1 MYTNK
6 ICRRTSVAASALVTV
21 VLAGCGQHA
30 AAPKPSIPE
39 VSVVA
44 AHRTNV
50 PVTIELPG
58 RTAPYL
64 IAQVRARVDGVVQ
77 SQRFEN
83 GADVGKNQPLY
94 LIDPAPYRAALA
106 NAEAN
111 LKKMEANLA
120 AMTAQMERYKV
131 LIDGNAVSKQAYDNA
146 VAAQGQAAADVAS
159 AKAMVTTA
167 TINLGYTS
175 VVSPIAGRSSNSL
188 VTQGGYVQGASA
200 TLLTTVQQ
208 IDPIFV
214 DLNQSSTEGLALR
227 KQLESGSVKTAGPE
241 ALKVA
246 LTLEDGSTYPLQGK
260 LQSTGITV
268 DPNTGSTVVRAV
280 FANPKHV
287 LLPGMFVRARLTQG
301 VNENVFLVPVVA
313 VTHDPQGQSTTLV
326 VGPDN
331 KVVSRVIQTKGLS
344 GDSWVVGGGLNE
356 GEQVVVSGVQKARP
370 GTLVKAVSAPAAA
383 LASAEK

>member
-1 MYTNK
+1 MYTNN
-6 ICRRTSVAASALVTV
+6 ICRRTSLAAAALVTV
-21 VLAGCGQHA
+21 VLAGCGQKA
-30 AAPKPSIPE
+30 AAPTPSIPE
-39 VSVVA
+39 VTVVA

-120 AMTAQMERYKV
+120 AMTAQMDRYKI

-159 AKAMVTTA
+159 AKAMVATA

-246 LTLEDGSTYPLQGK
+246 LTLEDGTTYPLQGK

-280 FANPKHV
+280 FANPQHI

-331 KVVSRVIQTKGLS
+331 KVVSRVIQTKGVS

-356 GEQVVVSGVQKARP
+356 GERVVVAGVQKARP
-370 GTLVKAVSAPAAA
+370 GTLVKAVSTPAAA

>member
-1 MYTNK
+1 MYTNN
-6 ICRRTSVAASALVTV
+6 ICRRTSLAASALVTV

-39 VSVVA
+39 VSVLA

-146 VAAQGQAAADVAS
+146 VAAQGQAAADVAA
-159 AKAMVTTA
+159 AKAMVATA

-227 KQLESGSVKTAGPE
+227 KQLESGSVTTAGQD

-246 LTLEDGSTYPLQGK
+246 LTLEDGSSYPLQGK
-260 LQSTGITV
+260 LQSRGITV
-268 DPNTGSTVVRAV
+268 DPNTGSVVVRAV

-331 KVVSRVIQTKGLS
+331 KVVSRVIQTKGVS

-356 GEQVVVSGVQKARP
+356 GERVVVAGVQKARP

>member
-1 MYTNK
+1 M
-6 ICRRTSVAASALVTV
+6 VA
-21 VLAGCGQHA
+21 
-30 AAPKPSIPE
+30 
-39 VSVVA
+39 
-44 AHRTNV
+44 
-50 PVTIELPG
+50 
-58 RTAPYL
+58 
-64 IAQVRARVDGVVQ
+64 
-77 SQRFEN
+77 
-83 GADVGKNQPLY
+83 
-94 LIDPAPYRAALA
+94 
-106 NAEAN
+106 
-111 LKKMEANLA
+111 
-120 AMTAQMERYKV
+120 
-131 LIDGNAVSKQAYDNA
+131 
-146 VAAQGQAAADVAS
+146 
-159 AKAMVTTA
+159 TA

-246 LTLEDGSTYPLQGK
+246 LTLEDGTTYPLQGK

-280 FANPKHV
+280 FANPQHI

-331 KVVSRVIQTKGLS
+331 KVVSRVIQTKGVS

-356 GEQVVVSGVQKARP
+356 GERVVVAGVQKARP
-370 GTLVKAVSAPAAA
+370 GTLVKAVSTPAAA

>member
-1 MYTNK
+1 MYTNN
-6 ICRRTSVAASALVTV
+6 ICRRTSLAAAALVTV
-21 VLAGCGQHA
+21 VLAGCGQKT
-30 AAPKPSIPE
+30 AAPTPSIPE
-39 VSVVA
+39 VTVVA

-120 AMTAQMERYKV
+120 AMTAQMDRYKI

-159 AKAMVTTA
+159 AKAMVATA

-246 LTLEDGSTYPLQGK
+246 LTLEDGTTYPLQGK

-280 FANPKHV
+280 FANPQHI

-331 KVVSRVIQTKGLS
+331 KVVSRVIQTKGVS

-356 GEQVVVSGVQKARP
+356 GERVVVAGVQKARP
-370 GTLVKAVSAPAAA
+370 GTLVKAVSTPAAA